1 MIHPVAADCLDGLV
15 CGRLGDGY
23 HVKATGL
30 VERGDAFGVENGP
43 ARDEGAIVQHAVCNG
58 ALCLIHRN
66 DHRSGRIGN
75 AVVGEFLIGHKNLN
89 VVAGEPLHHV
99 AGCLEVGL
107 VNAVERND
115 VALGVEVAVFAFA
128 VILGT
133 EQIGFGAFDIVLVA
147 QPLADE
153 VVCIGVCVVY
163 AAAED
168 LGLGCEVA
176 ELFACYVVC
185 LAEAAVLNELS
196 ACVVVAGKLNGVSN
210 GALKHCKLRSVG
222 CGHIVPGIGPVGG
235 AVAVIG
241 EIVTLRDN
249 KAVVGIVICNSRY
262 AESLAACDQ
271 VICQQVVLKVRLVRG
286 IAGLALE
293 RGNAA
298 VELGEGY
305 GVKGCDKLLHVLSFL
320 SGLEGVIAVEVVAVG
335 GFTGDVGAAFDVLF
349 GNEDEEHAVEQ
360 LVDSGVDGLLSVV
373 LIEIDYAGLSVIF
386 GSQPAEVGCAV
397 LDKIG
402 NGHFACGLL
411 AVKFGLT
418 VGSEA
423 GEVVVAEL
431 AVAGCGFNEHPCK
444 FHDAVGRRDFVR
456 VDVGEHHGNLNIVI
470 LAGLYIRKHLI
481 GLSFRL
487 FGELEPLGHGCL
499 IFCDNEVGHVE
510 RVIDIARGLAHGI
523 LLHKDT
529 GVLCSRYHLIKLGV
543 DLVHRVE
550 AVVGSDLHG
559 NRADNVALCVGR
571 GEIEV
576 AAGIEVSAAFIV
588 GSAVVGVSFARPPVV
603 AIEEVVGAELGN
615 EGLLAV

>member
-1 MIHPVAADCLDGLV
+1 MIHPVAAGCLDGLV
-15 CGRLGDGY
+15 CGRLGDGD

-30 VERGDAFGVENGP
+30 AEGGNAFGVENGP
-43 ARDEGAIVQHAVCNG
+43 ARDEGTVVQHAVCNG

-89 VVAGEPLHHV
+89 VVAGEPFHHV
-99 AGCLEVGL
+99 AGRLEVGL

-147 QPLADE
+147 QPLTYE
-153 VVCIGVCVVY
+153 GECIGVCVVY
-163 AAAED
+163 AAAEN
-168 LGLGCEVA
+168 LGLRLEVA
-176 ELFACYVVC
+176 ELFVCYVVC

-210 GALKHCKLRSVG
+210 GALEHCKLRSVG

-241 EIVTLRDN
+241 EVIALGDDV
-249 KAVVGIVICNSRY
+249 AVVGIVICNGCN

-293 RGNAA
+293 RGDAA

-335 GFTGDVGAAFDVLF
+335 GFTGDVGTSFDVFL
-349 GNEDEEHAVEQ
+349 GNEDEEHSVEQ

-373 LIEIDYAGLSVIF
+373 LIEVNNAGTAVF
-386 GSQPAEVGCAV
+386 VGQPTEVGRAV
-397 LDKIG
+397 LDKVG
-402 NGHFACGLL
+402 NGHFVCGLL

-418 VGSEA
+418 IGGEA
-423 GEVVVAEL
+423 GEVIVAEL
-431 AVAGCGFNEHPCK
+431 AVAGCGVDEHPCK

-456 VDVGEHHGNLNIVI
+456 VDVGEHHRNLYIVI

-481 GLSFRL
+481 GLSFCL
-487 FGELEPLGHGCL
+487 LGELKPFGHGCL

-529 GVLCSRYHLIKLGV
+529 GILCSCYHLIKLGV